1 MTTAV
6 VDPLIDSMTIR
17 RILPLHESSRRL
29 RRLSPDCPRVHG
41 VAVMADISRRRW
53 WSLESVTT
61 TGRLDDMFESAAT
74 ELGNR
79 RAVAQQLAATF
90 THAVLGRVVTLFV
103 LEGRAWD
110 AGPGNLWMHVDS
122 EGAIDWA
129 AVVDPTLRVL
139 PDDAATSDVVR
150 LPNELALATWTAHR
164 CHRSL
169 EPIFA
174 RLQELSHGA
183 LTTSGMWQMVGSA
196 VVITATQVP
205 LLTGTGELICMRR
218 GQAVLDAFTGFGL
231 PVRALDAPGR
241 RSCKLGK
248 PCLV

>member
-6 VDPLIDSMTIR
+6 VDPLISSMTIR
-17 RILPLHESSRRL
+17 QLLPLHESSRRL
-29 RRLSPDCPRVHG
+29 RRLSPESPRVHG
-41 VAVMADISRRRW
+41 VAVMGDLSRRRW

-61 TGRLDDMFESAAT
+61 TNRLTAMFEASTA

-90 THAVLGRVVTLFV
+90 AHAVVGRVVTLLV

-139 PDDAATSDVVR
+139 PDDPATTGVVR
-150 LPNELALATWTAHR
+150 LPNEPALATWTAHR

-169 EPIFA
+169 EPIFEG
-174 RLQELSHGA
+174 LHQLSRGA
-183 LTTSGMWQMVGSA
+183 LTSAAMWQMVGSA

-205 LLTGTGELICMRR
+205 LMTGSGELTCMRR
-218 GQAVLDAFTGFGL
+218 GQAVLDAFHGFGL
-231 PVRALDAPGR
+231 PVRALGR
-241 RSCKLGK
+241 TGT
-248 PCLV
+248 

>member
-6 VDPLIDSMTIR
+6 VDPLIDGMTIR

-29 RRLSPDCPRVHG
+29 RDLSPDSPRVHG
-41 VAVMADISRRRW
+41 VAVMADVSRRRW
-53 WSLESVTT
+53 WPLDSVTS
-61 TGRLDDMFESAAT
+61 TGRLATMFEAAAG
-74 ELGNR
+74 ELDDR
-79 RAVAQQLAATF
+79 RAAAQQLAATF
-90 THAVLGRVVTLFV
+90 THAVLGRAVTLFV
-103 LEGRAWD
+103 LEARAWD

-139 PDDAATSDVVR
+139 PDDAATTDVVR

-169 EPIFA
+169 EPIFEA
-174 RLQELSHGA
+174 LHHLSRGS
-183 LTTSGMWQMVGSA
+183 LTPAAMWQMVGSA

-205 LLTGTGELICMRR
+205 MLTGSGELTCMRR
-218 GQAVLDAFTGFGL
+218 GQAVLDALTGFGL
-231 PVRALDAPGR
+231 PVRALR
-241 RSCKLGK
+241 RVG
-248 PCLV
+248 